1 MIVDLLIGLIILVG
15 VLFATLFNYILNRAP
30 GSDPEDFQVGPP
42 QLGIRCDCFLNTLI
56 IGSILVLALSASS
69 YVFETRSELHIV
81 GIIAFAII
89 TAAGIYGRT
98 IRHREWRELGDILK
112 RAVPKPPDRPYP
124 ESFDMLIEDEDE
136 EYDGF

>member
-1 MIVDLLIGLIILVG
+1 MDRLVG
-15 VLFATLFNYILNRAP
+15 FIVMVSVLIATAFNYILNRAP

-69 YVFETRSELHIV
+69 YVFETRTELHIV
-81 GIIAFAII
+81 GFIAFTII

-98 IRHREWRELGDILK
+98 IRHREWGELGEILE

-124 ESFDMLIEDEDE
+124 
-136 EYDGF
+136 

>member
-1 MIVDLLIGLIILVG
+1 MDPLIGFIIIMG
-15 VLFATLFNYILNRAP
+15 VLIATAFNYILNRAP
-30 GSDPEDFQVGPP
+30 GSDPEDFQMGPP

-69 YVFETRSELHIV
+69 YVFETRTELHIA
-81 GIIAFAII
+81 GFIAFVII

-98 IRHREWRELGDILK
+98 IRHREWKELGEILE

-124 ESFDMLIEDEDE
+124 ESFDIVIEDDDE
-136 EYDGF
+136 EYDQF

>member
-1 MIVDLLIGLIILVG
+1 MDLLVGFVIVVG
-15 VLFATLFNYILNRAP
+15 VLIAALFNYILNRAH

-69 YVFETRSELHIV
+69 FIFETRTELYIV
-81 GIIAFAII
+81 GFIAFVTI
-89 TAAGIYGRT
+89 TASGMYGRI
-98 IRHREWRELGDILK
+98 IRHREWRELGEILE

-124 ESFDMLIEDEDE
+124 ESFDISIEDEDE
-136 EYDGF
+136 EYDRF

>member
-1 MIVDLLIGLIILVG
+1 MDPLIGFIIIMG
-15 VLFATLFNYILNRAP
+15 VLIATAFNYILNRAP

-69 YVFETRSELHIV
+69 YVFETRTELHIA
-81 GIIAFAII
+81 GFIAFVII

-98 IRHREWRELGDILK
+98 IRHREWRELGEILE

-124 ESFDMLIEDEDE
+124 ESFDIVIEDDDE
-136 EYDGF
+136 ECD

>member
-1 MIVDLLIGLIILVG
+1 MVTDPLIGFIIVVGILI
-15 VLFATLFNYILNRAP
+15 AAAFNYILNRAP

-69 YVFETRSELHIV
+69 YVFDTRTELHIV
-81 GIIAFAII
+81 GFIAFTII

-98 IRHREWRELGDILK
+98 IRHREWRELGDILE
-112 RAVPKPPDRPYP
+112 RAVPKPPDYSYP
-124 ESFDMLIEDEDE
+124 ESFDMSIEDEDE
-136 EYDGF
+136 EYS

>member
-1 MIVDLLIGLIILVG
+1 MCVDLLVGFVIVVG
-15 VLFATLFNYILNRAP
+15 VLIAALFNYILNRAP

-69 YVFETRSELHIV
+69 YIFETRTELYTV
-81 GIIAFAII
+81 GFIAFAII
-89 TAAGIYGRT
+89 TAAGIYGRI
-98 IRHREWRELGDILK
+98 IRHREWKELGEILE

-124 ESFDMLIEDEDE
+124 ESFDISIEDEDE
-136 EYDGF
+136 EYDLF

>member
-1 MIVDLLIGLIILVG
+1 MDLLIGFIVVVG
-15 VLFATLFNYILNRAP
+15 VLIATLFNYILNRAP

-69 YVFETRSELHIV
+69 YIFETRTELHIV
-81 GIIAFAII
+81 GFIAFAII
-89 TAAGIYGRT
+89 TAAGVYGRI
-98 IRHREWRELGDILK
+98 IRHREWRELGEILE

-124 ESFDMLIEDEDE
+124 ESFDISIEDEDE
-136 EYDGF
+136 EYDRF

>member
-1 MIVDLLIGLIILVG
+1 MDLLVG
-15 VLFATLFNYILNRAP
+15 VIIVVGVLIAALFNYILNRAP

-69 YVFETRSELHIV
+69 YIFETRTELYIV
-81 GIIAFAII
+81 GFIAFVTI
-89 TAAGIYGRT
+89 TASGIYGRI
-98 IRHREWRELGDILK
+98 IRHREWRELGEILE

-124 ESFDMLIEDEDE
+124 ESFDISIEDEDE
-136 EYDGF
+136 EYDRF